1 MKKWGYYFVNDEAT
15 KRISASQVIYKDD
28 TEGGWRDINYYP
40 RKNGTGGVMH
50 AKISTKGNKFFAF
63 NDTKDKEEWE
73 RTGGGESQTH
83 YLFKMALLELSE
95 TTLKFK
101 GTTLTD
107 TKIKLSNA
115 VDEYATGQYFI
126 DVFCDFES
134 DNRLDEKWSGR
145 LGIELCVTNP
155 VERPKKDYL
164 MQHEIPVV
172 QHKIS
177 PKLYYNGP
185 KDKEDPIEERKY
197 IDFIK
202 NKMQGFM
209 AVSIIS
215 DPSSKLFKLIEK
227 NSQLTQKNEEL
238 KEKVSSIEH
247 KVNSA
252 NKRESHLTQ
261 KVSDKE
267 YDIEI
272 MSTKITNAN
281 TRINELEDSIK
292 TYRFIEWVYLVVIF
306 TFLGLTAIGFFKG
319 FIQIE

>member
-1 MKKWGYYFVNDEAT
+1 MKKWGYYFLDDETT

-101 GTTLTD
+101 GTTLPD

-115 VDEYATGQYFI
+115 VDEYAAGPYFI

-177 PKLYYNGP
+177 PKLHYKGP
-185 KDKEDPIEERKY
+185 EDKEDPVEERKY

-202 NKMQGFM
+202 NKMKGFM
-209 AVSIIS
+209 TVSLIS
-215 DPSSKLFKLIEK
+215 DPSSELFKLMAK
-227 NSQLTQKNEEL
+227 NSQLTQQNEEL
-238 KEKVSSIEH
+238 KEKLGSLEYELD
-247 KVNSA
+247 NA
-252 NKRESHLTQ
+252 NQRANNLTQ
-261 KVSDKE
+261 KFSDKE
-267 YDIEI
+267 YEV
-272 MSTKITNAN
+272 SVLNSNLAKAKAS
-281 TRINELEDSIK
+281 INELNGFIK
-292 TYRFIEWVYLVVIF
+292 SYKFNEWVYLAVIGA
-306 TFLGLTAIGFFKG
+306 FLGLVAIGLMKG
-319 FIQIE
+319 FIQI